1 MYDLIIIGGGP
12 AGIAAAI
19 YSARKKLNMLI
30 ITDSF
35 GGQSIVSDD
44 IQNWIGEQHISGVDL
59 AQKLEDHIRAYEDDI
74 DIEVGKRVRSVEI
87 INDKDNQSRSFEVE
101 TEKGKI
107 YKSKAIILAV
117 GGRRRK
123 LKVPG
128 EKKFEGKGVTY
139 CSICDAPLFRDKA
152 VVVIGGGNAGV
163 EAVVDLLPY
172 AEKIYLLEVDNKL
185 RADQTTQEKIKRE
198 DKVEIILNA
207 NTKKIPGEIMV
218 DGLIYEDE
226 NEKEQ
231 KLAVQGVFVEIGS
244 VPSSEIVRDL
254 VEVDKYGQVK
264 TDSKHTTT
272 SQPGIFAAGDVTDDP
287 YKQNNIAVGD
297 GVKAAL
303 AAFKYLQEIKKD

>member
-19 YSARKKLNMLI
+19 YSARKKLKMLI

-44 IQNWIGEQHISGVDL
+44 IQNWIGERHISGVDL

-74 DIEVGKRVRSVEI
+74 DIEVGKRVRSVEV

-101 TEKGKI
+101 TEKEKI

-139 CSICDAPLFRDKA
+139 CSVCDAPLFKDKA

-172 AEKIYLLEVDNKL
+172 AKKIYLLEVDNKL
-185 RADQTTQEKIKRE
+185 RADQTTQEKIKKE
-198 DKVEIILNA
+198 DKVEIIFNA
-207 NTKKIPGEIMV
+207 DTKKISGEIMV

-264 TDSKHTTT
+264 TDFKRATT

>member
-74 DIEVGKRVRSVEI
+74 DIEVGKRVRSVEV

-101 TEKGKI
+101 TEKEKI

-207 NTKKIPGEIMV
+207 NTKKITGEIMV

>member
-44 IQNWIGEQHISGVDL
+44 IQNWIGERHISGVDL

-74 DIEVGKRVRSVEI
+74 DIEVGKRVRSVEV

-207 NTKKIPGEIMV
+207 NTKKITGEIMV

>member
-19 YSARKKLNMLI
+19 YSARKKLKMLI

-44 IQNWIGEQHISGVDL
+44 IQNWIGERHISGVDL

-74 DIEVGKRVRSVEI
+74 DIEVGKRVRSVEV

-172 AEKIYLLEVDNKL
+172 AKKIYLLEVDNKL
-185 RADQTTQEKIKRE
+185 RADQTTQEKIKKE
-198 DKVEIILNA
+198 DKVEIIFNA
-207 NTKKIPGEIMV
+207 DTKKISGEIMV

-264 TDSKHTTT
+264 TDFKRATT

>member
-44 IQNWIGEQHISGVDL
+44 IQNWIGERHISGVDL

-74 DIEVGKRVRSVEI
+74 DIEVGKRVRSVEV

-139 CSICDAPLFRDKA
+139 CSICDAPLFKDKA

-185 RADQTTQEKIKRE
+185 RADQTTQEKIKKE
-198 DKVEIILNA
+198 DKVEIIFNA
-207 NTKKIPGEIMV
+207 DTKKISGEIMV

>member
-44 IQNWIGEQHISGVDL
+44 IQNWIGERHISGVDL

-74 DIEVGKRVRSVEI
+74 DIEVGKRVRSVEV

-101 TEKGKI
+101 TEKEKI

-139 CSICDAPLFRDKA
+139 CSICDAPLLRDKA
-152 VVVIGGGNAGV
+152 VVLIGGGNAGV

-207 NTKKIPGEIMV
+207 NTKKITGEIMV

>member
-19 YSARKKLNMLI
+19 YSARKKLKMLI

-44 IQNWIGEQHISGVDL
+44 IQNWIGERHISGVDL

-207 NTKKIPGEIMV
+207 NTKKITGEIMV

>member
-1 MYDLIIIGGGP
+1 
-12 AGIAAAI
+12 
-19 YSARKKLNMLI
+19 MLI

-139 CSICDAPLFRDKA
+139 CSVCDAPLFRDKA

-172 AEKIYLLEVDNKL
+172 AKKIYLLEVDNKL
-185 RADQTTQEKIKRE
+185 RADQTTQEKIKKE
-198 DKVEIILNA
+198 DKVEIIFNA
-207 NTKKIPGEIMV
+207 DTKKISGEIMV

-264 TDSKHTTT
+264 TDFKRATT

>member
-207 NTKKIPGEIMV
+207 NTKKITGEIMV

>member
-19 YSARKKLNMLI
+19 YSARKKLKMLI

-44 IQNWIGEQHISGVDL
+44 IQNWIGERHISGVDL

-74 DIEVGKRVRSVEI
+74 DIEVGKRVRSVEV

-207 NTKKIPGEIMV
+207 NTKKITGEIMV

>member
-185 RADQTTQEKIKRE
+185 RADQTTQEKI
-198 DKVEIILNA
+198 
-207 NTKKIPGEIMV
+207 
-218 DGLIYEDE
+218 
-226 NEKEQ
+226 
-231 KLAVQGVFVEIGS
+231 
-244 VPSSEIVRDL
+244 
-254 VEVDKYGQVK
+254 
-264 TDSKHTTT
+264 
-272 SQPGIFAAGDVTDDP
+272 
-287 YKQNNIAVGD
+287 
-297 GVKAAL
+297 
-303 AAFKYLQEIKKD
+303 